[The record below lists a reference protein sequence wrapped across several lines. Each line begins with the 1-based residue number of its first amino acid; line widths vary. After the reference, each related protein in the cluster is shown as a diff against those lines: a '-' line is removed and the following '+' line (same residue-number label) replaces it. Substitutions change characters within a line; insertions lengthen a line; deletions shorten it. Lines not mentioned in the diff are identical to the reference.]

1 MTPAH
6 LSSGAADPPGRPEL
20 PRREAESDAR
30 LVVRVL
36 SGDTACYAALVG
48 RYQAA
53 LHRYARGMVRDP
65 ELASDLVQDAFVKAY
80 TRLASCRD
88 PSRFGAWMYRIVVNR
103 CRDHLKRRRRPTVP
117 LEEHTAAAPEAD
129 GPALRIDRAE
139 LRALLERT
147 LATLPAPQREAFLLR
162 HVHGHSYEEMAGML
176 DVTVSALKM
185 RVMRARG
192 ALQERLRGEL

>member
-6 LSSGAADPPGRPEL
+6 LPSGAADPSGRPAL
-20 PRREAESDAR
+20 RRREAESDAR

-36 SGDTACYAALVG
+36 SGDTACFAALVG

-53 LHRYARGMVRDP
+53 MHRYARGMVRDP
-65 ELASDLVQDAFVKAY
+65 DLASDLVQESFVKAY

-103 CRDHLKRRRRPTVP
+103 CRDHLKRQRRPTVP
-117 LEEHTAAAPEAD
+117 LEEHTAAAPESD
-129 GPALRIDRAE
+129 GPALRTDRAE

-147 LATLPAPQREAFLLR
+147 LATLPGPQREAFLLR
-162 HVHGHSYEEMAGML
+162 HVDGHSYEEMAAML

-185 RVMRARG
+185 RVMRARS
-192 ALQERLRGEL
+192 ALQERLRGKL